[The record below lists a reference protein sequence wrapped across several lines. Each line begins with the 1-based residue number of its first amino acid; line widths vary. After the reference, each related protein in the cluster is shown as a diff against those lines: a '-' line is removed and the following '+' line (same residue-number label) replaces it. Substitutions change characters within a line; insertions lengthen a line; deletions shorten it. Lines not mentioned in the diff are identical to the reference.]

1 MSTPLREL
9 RLPTSE
15 GCRILSEPDLGYA
28 DGAEPKLLEI
38 VRAAGDLS
46 SSSQEL
52 ADAATDWATTY
63 SLVPTR
69 ANVVRALDLPPDARV
84 LEIGCGCG
92 PITRYLGENCAV
104 VDSVEPMPARAAVA
118 RARSRD
124 LESVEVYV
132 GTLDDVPPV
141 PTYDVVM
148 VIGVLEYVG
157 LGTLDPAPY
166 ASFLRQCHA
175 VLKDG
180 GTLVV
185 AIENPLGVKYVAGAV
200 EDHTN
205 RPFDSLEGYALQSP
219 ARTFPRRVLEA
230 MLADAGFTSEILGA
244 FPDYKL
250 PRAVMNDSLFRS
262 SGQLVEAL
270 PRFPSPDYLVPRLQL
285 ADERLTW
292 GTLVASGVAEHFSNS
307 FLALAGK
314 GVASTLWSD
323 DRLAVLFASERQ
335 PQFAVRSEIRGSG
348 PDLHIARSALYADR
362 ASGGGDGDGD
372 GDRTVRHAP
381 AGTERVAVGRELL
394 QVILDEPDRR
404 GNLLRGWAALVPD
417 EEWAPVDLLP
427 HNVIVTPDGNL
438 VPIDQEWSIRGYDR
452 DALLLRGV
460 FLSAVQLVGRTRPE
474 RLQPAE
480 TVGDLLTA
488 LAEEIGLAVTDELF
502 DRFCA
507 QESAFMSVVNTSDA
521 TREQRRQRSAE
532 DLRRL
537 RGVTLI
543 ELRGGDRFDVQ
554 WARAQVDIDR
564 LHVAITEL
572 QELSDARQKALEKDL
587 AVYREAFDETK
598 KELDALRARQPVAL
612 ARRVV
617 KKALARSGV
626 LNR

>member
-1 MSTPLREL
+1 MTTPLREL
-9 RLPTSE
+9 QLPTSE

-38 VRAAGDLS
+38 VRAADDLS

-219 ARTFPRRVLEA
+219 ARTFPRRVLEG
-230 MLADAGFTSEILGA
+230 MLGDAGFTPEILGA

-292 GTLVASGVAEHFSNS
+292 HTLVASGVAEHFSNS
-307 FLALAGK
+307 FIALAGK
-314 GVASTLWSD
+314 GAPPTLWSD
-323 DRLAVLFASERQ
+323 ERLAVLFASERQ
-335 PQFAVRSEIRGSG
+335 PQFAVRSEIRGAGSG
-348 PDLHIARSALYADR
+348 LHIARSPLYADR
-362 ASGGGDGDGD
+362 APAGD
-372 GDRTVRHAP
+372 GDRSVRHSP
-381 AGTERVAVGRELL
+381 AETEPVVAGRELL
-394 QVILDEPDRR
+394 QVVLDEPDRR
-404 GNLLRGWAALVPD
+404 GDLLRAWAALVPD
-417 EEWAPVDLLP
+417 EDWAPVDLLP
-427 HNVIVTPDGNL
+427 HNVIVTADGNL

-452 DALLLRGV
+452 DVLLFRGV
-460 FLSAVQLVGRTRPE
+460 FLSAVQLAGRTRPE

-480 TVGDLLTA
+480 TVGDLVTA
-488 LAEEIGLAVTDELF
+488 LAGEIGLAVTDELF

-521 TREQRRQRSAE
+521 TPGQRQQRSAE

-537 RGVTLI
+537 RDLTLT
-543 ELRGGDRFDVQ
+543 ELRGGDRFDFQ
-554 WARAQVDIDR
+554 WARAQADIDR
-564 LHVAITEL
+564 LHVAIKDL
-572 QELSDARQKALEKDL
+572 QELSDARQKAVEKDL
-587 AVYREAFDETK
+587 AVYREAHDEAK

-626 LNR
+626 RNR

>member
-1 MSTPLREL
+1 MSASTPLREL
-9 RLPTSE
+9 QLPTSE

-28 DGAEPKLLEI
+28 DGAESKLLEI
-38 VRAAGDLS
+38 VRAADDLS

-69 ANVVRALDLPPDARV
+69 ANVARALDLPPDAKV

-132 GTLDDVPPV
+132 GMLDDVPPV

-157 LGTLDPAPY
+157 QGTLDPAPY
-166 ASFLRQCHA
+166 AAFLRQCHA

-185 AIENPLGVKYVAGAV
+185 AIENPLGVKYISGAV

-205 RPFDSLEGYALQSP
+205 RPFDSLEAYALESP
-219 ARTFPRRVLEA
+219 ARTFPRRVLET
-230 MLADAGFTSEILGA
+230 MLGDAGFTTEVLGA

-250 PRAVMNDSLFRS
+250 PRAVMHDSLFRS

-292 GTLVASGVAEHFSNS
+292 GTLVASGAAEHFSNS
-307 FLALAGK
+307 FIALAGK
-314 GVASTLWSD
+314 GAAPTLWSD
-323 DRLAVLFASERQ
+323 QRQALLFASERQ
-335 PQFAVRSEIRGSG
+335 PQYAVRSEIRASG
-348 PDLHIARSALYADR
+348 DDLEFARGPLYPDR
-362 ASGGGDGDGD
+362 ASAGDGDSP
-372 GDRTVRHAP
+372 VRHAP
-381 AGTERVAVGRELL
+381 AATERVIPGRELL
-394 QVILDEPDRR
+394 QVLLDEPDRR
-404 GNLLRGWAALVPD
+404 GELLRAWAALVPD

-427 HNVIVTPDGNL
+427 HNVVVTADGDL
-438 VPIDQEWSIRGYDR
+438 VPIDQEWTIRGYDR
-452 DALLLRGV
+452 DVLLFRGV

-480 TVGDLLTA
+480 TVDDLVTA
-488 LAEEIGLAVTDELF
+488 LAAEIDLPVTEELF
-502 DRFCA
+502 DRFCDH
-507 QESAFMSVVNTSDA
+507 ESAFMSVVNTSDA
-521 TREQRRQRSAE
+521 TAEERRQRSAD

-537 RGVTLI
+537 RTLRLI
-543 ELRGGDRFDVQ
+543 ELRGGDRFDFQ
-554 WARAQVDIDR
+554 WARAQADIDR
-564 LHVAITEL
+564 LHVAMQQLE
-572 QELSDARQKALEKDL
+572 DRRAKVEKDFS
-587 AVYREAFDETK
+587 VYREAFDETK
-598 KELDALRARQPVAL
+598 KELDELRGRMPLAL

-617 KKALARSGV
+617 KKALARTGV
-626 LNR
+626 LNRR